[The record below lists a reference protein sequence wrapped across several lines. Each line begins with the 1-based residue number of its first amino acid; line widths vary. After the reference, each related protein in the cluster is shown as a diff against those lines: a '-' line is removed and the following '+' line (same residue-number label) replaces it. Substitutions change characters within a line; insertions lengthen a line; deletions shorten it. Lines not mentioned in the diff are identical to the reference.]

1 MNTDIIIAYF
11 KKTRQTFL
19 NLIDDLSLEEL
30 NQVPDGFNNNI
41 VWNFGHI
48 IVSTLGLCYI
58 RSQAKQDLVL
68 PFPGRFGKGTYP
80 EIPVTVEELEILKQL
95 AVTTINQLE
104 KDLKTPIFE
113 KFSMVN
119 TDTFQ
124 VPMYNIEEVMM
135 GSVIHENLHL
145 GTAKAQKQ
153 VILEQRRVEQR
164 HREQSLN

>member
-1 MNTDIIIAYF
+1 MNTAIIIAYF
-11 KKTRQTFL
+11 KKSRQSFL
-19 NLIDDLSLEEL
+19 SLIEDLSLEEL
-30 NQVPDGFNNNI
+30 NEVPAGFNNNI

-58 RSQAKQDLVL
+58 RSQAKPELAL

-80 EIPVTVEELEILKQL
+80 ELPVTAEELQILKKL
-95 AVTTINQLE
+95 ATTTIEQLE
-104 KDLKTPIFE
+104 ADLATDIFE
-113 KFSMVN
+113 KIEVVN

-124 VPMYNIEEVMM
+124 VPMQTIEEVMM

-153 VILEQRRVEQR
+153 LLLEARRVKQR
-164 HREQSLN
+164 AAEALN